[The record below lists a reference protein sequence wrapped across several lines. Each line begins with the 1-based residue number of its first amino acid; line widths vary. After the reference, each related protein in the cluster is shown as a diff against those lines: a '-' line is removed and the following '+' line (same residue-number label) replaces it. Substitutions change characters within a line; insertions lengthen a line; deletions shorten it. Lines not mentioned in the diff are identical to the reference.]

1 MKKFGNVSTIVDGI
15 RFDSL
20 KEARR
25 WGELRLLEKA
35 GEIRGL
41 KRQVRIALEGRN
53 GPIRFVPSG
62 RAAVYVADFVYE
74 DRRLGWA
81 EVIEDSKGFETPE
94 FKIKRAVLA
103 AQGIEVKL
111 T

>member
-1 MKKFGNVSTIVDGI
+1 MKKYRNIPVTVDGL
-15 RFDSL
+15 RFDSI

-41 KRQVRIALEGRN
+41 KRQVRFPLEGRN
-53 GPIRFVPSG
+53 GPLLFVPSG
-62 RAAVYVADFVYE
+62 RTAVYVADFVYE

-81 EVIEDSKGFETPE
+81 QVIEDSKGFETPE
-94 FKIKRAVLA
+94 FRIKRAVLA
-103 AQGIEVKL
+103 AQGIEVRL